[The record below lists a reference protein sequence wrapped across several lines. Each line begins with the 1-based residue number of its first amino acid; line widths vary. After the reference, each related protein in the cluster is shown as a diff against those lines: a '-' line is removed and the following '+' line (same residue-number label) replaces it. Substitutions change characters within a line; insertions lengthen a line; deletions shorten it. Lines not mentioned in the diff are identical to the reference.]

1 MDSPV
6 SSIMPVMFSKV
17 PPSSRSLCM
26 LASMDGRNEA
36 PLPFGGWP
44 PLAESCL
51 FNTCYCYCY
60 S

>member
-36 PLPFGGWP
+36 PLPLGGWP
-44 PLAESCL
+44 PLAESYL
-51 FNTCYCYCY
+51 FNTCYC
-60 S
+60 